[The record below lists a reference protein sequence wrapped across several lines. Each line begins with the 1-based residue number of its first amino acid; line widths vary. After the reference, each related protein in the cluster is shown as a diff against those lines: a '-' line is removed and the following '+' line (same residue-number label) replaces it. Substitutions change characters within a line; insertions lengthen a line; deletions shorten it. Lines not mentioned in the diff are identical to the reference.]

1 MLQIRETY
9 VMGLGL
15 LGSVNYAEWTAGPY
29 FGINRMVRRDTTLN
43 AFSVGRKTFF
53 SYSIIIE

>member
-15 LGSVNYAEWTAGPY
+15 PGSVNYGKWTAGPY
-29 FGINRMVRRDTTLN
+29 FGISREGFKETL
-43 AFSVGRKTFF
+43 S
-53 SYSIIIE
+53 